1 MKAIAKIFRSLI
13 QKFKAWRDARRERK
27 MLTQATS
34 NLEKAV
40 VKKEFK
46 KEIIR
51 TEIFKYLR
59 KQNKK
64 RSHTDFQNNLLVVKK
79 FKEALK
85 ETGLKVN
92 ISDGKFKAD

>member
-1 MKAIAKIFRSLI
+1 MKAIAKIFRLII
-13 QKFKAWRDARRERK
+13 QKFKAWRDARHTK
-27 MLTQATS
+27 KVLTSGAK
-34 NLEKAV
+34 NLEKAL

-51 TEIFKYLR
+51 TEIFNYLR

-79 FKEALK
+79 FKDAIK